1 MVLMVLVGCAA
12 AAESSSSPG
21 PDRRMTDQQPGPG
34 AREVAAGVFAGL
46 ARDGRAME
54 TR

>member
-1 MVLMVLVGCAA
+1 
-12 AAESSSSPG
+12 
-21 PDRRMTDQQPGPG
+21 MTDQQPGPG